1 MTTPVAASAFAPHN
15 AILVVKAGLLDT
27 VQDQGRPGQAQI
39 ALSRGGAMDTE
50 ALALANAMVGNSV
63 DAAGLEITGPG
74 PTLHFQCDAWI
85 ASVGARHG
93 LQRRDN
99 PNSRSG
105 EALPTQRP
113 LFIRAGSLLRWT
125 APSRGLRSWLAVAGG
140 IDAPPI
146 LASRS
151 AHLAAGIGPTRLVAG
166 SVLALDAQCAERSRA
181 RATAVL
187 GTSDPDSLKP
197 WPKWFIADDLP
208 IEWPVIDLPVLPG
221 RHFNQLSEDDRA
233 SLLSQD
239 WTVSS
244 QSNRQGLRLQG
255 QALDTSG
262 LPQLASEPVSTGT
275 VQLPPAG
282 EPVILLPEH
291 QTTGGYPRVLEVASG
306 AHRLLA
312 QAGASCRIR
321 FRLTRLEQADPL
333 AQTTAREFMQRLS
346 GLRQI
351 YAHSNL

>member
-1 MTTPVAASAFAPHN
+1 MTAPVSSN
-15 AILVVKAGLLDT
+15 SIIVIKAGLLDT
-27 VQDQGRPGQAQI
+27 VQDQGRPDQAHI
-39 ALSRGGAMDTE
+39 ALSRGGAMDPD

-74 PTLHFQCDAWI
+74 PTLQFQCDAWI

-93 LQRRDN
+93 LQRLGS
-99 PNSRSG
+99 PSSRSG

-113 LFIRAGSLLRWT
+113 LFVRAGSLLRWT
-125 APSRGLRSWLAVAGG
+125 APARGLRSWLAVAGG
-140 IDAPPI
+140 IDELPI
-146 LASRS
+146 LSSRS
-151 AHLAAGIGPTRLVAG
+151 AHLASGIGPARLVAG
-166 SVLALDAQCAERSRA
+166 TVLAIDAQCGQLSRA
-181 RATAVL
+181 RASAVL
-187 GTSDPDSLKP
+187 GKIDLDPNPP
-197 WPKWFIADDLP
+197 WPKFFIADDLP
-208 IEWPVIDLPVLPG
+208 LEWPLIDLPVLPG
-221 RHFNQLSEDDRA
+221 RHFKQLSADDQA

-255 QALDTSG
+255 QAIDTSG
-262 LPQLASEPVSTGT
+262 LPHLASEPVSTGT

-282 EPVILLPEH
+282 EPVILLSEH

-306 AHRLLA
+306 AQRVLA

-321 FRLTRLEQADPL
+321 FRLISLEQADRL

-346 GLRQI
+346 GLRQTC
-351 YAHSNL
+351 SNTNP